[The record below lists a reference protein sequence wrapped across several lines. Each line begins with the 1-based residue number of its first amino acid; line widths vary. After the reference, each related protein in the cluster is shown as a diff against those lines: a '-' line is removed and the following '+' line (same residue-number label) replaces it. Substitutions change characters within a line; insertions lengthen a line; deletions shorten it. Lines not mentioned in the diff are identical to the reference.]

1 MDALE
6 ILFSSKGRA
15 EMLKLLIGGER
26 EFYFRE
32 IQRHTGLSVGSIQQ
46 EILRFKKMD
55 LIQSRKDGNRLY
67 FSANHSHP
75 IYRDLKQIIL
85 KTSGWIDELRQVLR
99 RKDVTVAFVFGSVA
113 RGEEKAGSDV
123 DLMVVGSLG
132 LRAVSAAIGPI
143 ARNVEREIN
152 PHVYTLEE
160 FERRVKGKDHFITSV
175 MDSAKLFVIGD
186 EDELKGLG

>member
-15 EMLKLLIGGER
+15 EMLKLLFGGQE

-32 IQRHTGLSVGSIQQ
+32 IQRRTGLSVGSIQQ

-67 FSANHSHP
+67 FSANPSHP
-75 IYRDLKQIIL
+75 IYRDLRQIIL
-85 KTSGWIDELRQVLR
+85 KTSGWVDELRRALKR
-99 RKDVTVAFVFGSVA
+99 EDVAVAFIFGSVA
-113 RGEEKAGSDV
+113 RGEEKASSDI

-132 LRAVSAAIGPI
+132 LRIVSAATGPI
-143 ARNVEREIN
+143 ARNGGREIN
-152 PHVYTLEE
+152 PHVYTREE
-160 FERRVKGKDHFITSV
+160 LERRLRGNDHFITSV
-175 MDSAKLFVIGD
+175 MDSAKLFVIGG